1 MLNKEALKQWKMI
14 KTVTRLQHSWRS
26 SHYFKACDDVDKRLL
41 QSHHQLIKTII
52 KMVSCIR
59 VLSAMTMH
67 KRSFPNNGLA
77 YSSIDIFRV
86 HTYMFHDIFLLRK
99 LLCLLS
105 IPSST
110 SPTMLSSFQ
119 FSFQTIRH
127 ANNCKLSSSGIYIV
141 CPLLQL
147 SALLDNLNFE
157 AIYPLSLNLHPIR
170 YLMMRSLVLP

>member
-86 HTYMFHDIFLLRK
+86 HTYMFRDIFLRNYYA
-99 LLCLLS
+99 
-105 IPSST
+105 SSAF
-110 SPTMLSSFQ
+110 P
-119 FSFQTIRH
+119 
-127 ANNCKLSSSGIYIV
+127 A
-141 CPLLQL
+141 
-147 SALLDNLNFE
+147 ALLH
-157 AIYPLSLNLHPIR
+157 PCSLHFSSHFKRSGTPIIASWVH
-170 YLMMRSLVLP
+170 LGFI